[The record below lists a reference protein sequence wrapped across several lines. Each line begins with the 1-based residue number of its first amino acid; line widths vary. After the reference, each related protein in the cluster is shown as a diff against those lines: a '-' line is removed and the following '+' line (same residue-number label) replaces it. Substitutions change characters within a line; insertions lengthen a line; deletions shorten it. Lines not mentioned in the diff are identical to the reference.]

1 MKKLSTAAK
10 LGKLTEK
17 IQMISL
23 VLILLYFVGRIFVSA
38 FFKYLKDEIFI
49 KQIN

>member
-10 LGKLTEK
+10 LGKLSYK

-23 VLILLYFVGRIFVSA
+23 VLILGYFVGRTVAGIVFN
-38 FFKYLKDEIFI
+38 I
-49 KQIN
+49 